1 MLDFLKSDSIWVY
14 FIIFFGK
21 VTEVTFTTLR
31 NVLINRGERTKGALV
46 ALVEVILWIY
56 VTGTALAGFR
66 NSPLK
71 VAVFAVAFALGNYLG
86 SWLENKIALGLSTIE
101 VIATEEPTRLLEAL
115 RAHNLGVTVL
125 DGEGKD
131 GPRKILK
138 VHLKRSRIA
147 PTVRLISKNLDNCV
161 ISVSD
166 VRVVKGGYIR
176 KLNKEKQKEKVD
188 ISEN

>member
-1 MLDFLKSDSIWVY
+1 MLEFLQSDSIWIY

-21 VTEVTFTTLR
+21 ITEVTFATLR
-31 NVLINRGERTKGALV
+31 IVLINRGERTKGSIV
-46 ALVEVILWIY
+46 AFVEVVLWIY
-56 VTGTALAGFR
+56 VTGTVLVGFQ

-71 VAVFAVAFALGNYLG
+71 VLVFALAFALGNYTG

-101 VIATEEPTRLLEAL
+101 VITSADPSCLLDVL
-115 RAHNLGVTVL
+115 RANNLGVTVV

-138 VHLKRSRIA
+138 VHLKRSRLAATIK
-147 PTVRLISKNLDNCV
+147 LINKSLDNCV

-166 VRVVKGGYIR
+166 VRVVKGGYI
-176 KLNKEKQKEKVD
+176 KK
-188 ISEN
+188 